1 MKDFAGKIAVITGG
15 GTGMGRELARQL
27 VAEGC
32 NVAMCDVSAA
42 AMAETKRLCEVEKL
56 PQGLRITTHIADV
69 SIEDQLLRFRDEL
82 AEQQGTDRIHLLF
95 NNAGIGGGGSL
106 FTNTRE
112 QWEKTFNICWGG
124 VYLGVRTFLPL
135 LLKADEGHIVN
146 TSSVNGFW
154 ASVGPGVSHTAYS
167 AAKFAVKGFTEAL
180 INDLR
185 LNAPHIKCSVVMP
198 GHIGTS
204 IVSNSRKIQSGSES
218 ERLSETEIAVTR
230 QRLNGIGIDT
240 APMSDEDIQQIAAD
254 RARTFRDE
262 LTEQQATDK
271 IHLLFNNAGIG
282 GGGSLFTN
290 TREQWE
296 KTFNICW
303 GGVYLGVRT
312 FLPMLVKADEAH
324 IVNTSSVN
332 GFWASVGIGVSH
344 TAYSAAKFAVKGF
357 TEALIND
364 LRLNAPHV
372 KCSVVMPG
380 HIGTSIVSNS
390 RKIQSGSDSDRLS
403 ENEVLTTRQRL
414 KGMGI
419 DTAPMSDE
427 DIQKI
432 ALDRARTFRDEAPT
446 TAATAARTIL
456 DGVKADRWRI
466 LVGDDA
472 HRLDERVRQ
481 APERAYEPEFY
492 QSFAAEVGWRLG

>member
-42 AMAETKRLCEVEKL
+42 AMAETRRLCEVERL

-69 SIEDQLLRFRDEL
+69 SIEEQLLRFRDEL
-82 AEQQGTDRIHLLF
+82 AEQQATDRIHLLF

-124 VYLGVRTFLPL
+124 VYLGVRTFLPM

-154 ASVGPGVSHTAYS
+154 ASIGPGVSHTAYS

-204 IVSNSRKIQSGSES
+204 IVSNSRKVQSG
-218 ERLSETEIAVTR
+218 T
-230 QRLNGIGIDT
+230 
-240 APMSDEDIQQIAAD
+240 
-254 RARTFRDE
+254 
-262 LTEQQATDK
+262 
-271 IHLLFNNAGIG
+271 
-282 GGGSLFTN
+282 
-290 TREQWE
+290 
-296 KTFNICW
+296 
-303 GGVYLGVRT
+303 
-312 FLPMLVKADEAH
+312 
-324 IVNTSSVN
+324 
-332 GFWASVGIGVSH
+332 
-344 TAYSAAKFAVKGF
+344 
-357 TEALIND
+357 
-364 LRLNAPHV
+364 
-372 KCSVVMPG
+372 
-380 HIGTSIVSNS
+380 
-390 RKIQSGSDSDRLS
+390 DSDRLS
-403 ENEVLTTRQRL
+403 ENEIALVRARL
-414 KGMGI
+414 IAAGV
-419 DTAPMSDE
+419 DASTMSDE
-427 DIQKI
+427 DVQ
-432 ALDRARTFRDEAPT
+432 AGAAERARSFHDDAPT
-446 TAATAARTIL
+446 TAAAAAKIIL
-456 DGVKADRWRI
+456 DGVKAEHWRI

-481 APERAYEPEFY
+481 TPERAYDAEFY
-492 QSFAAEVGWRLG
+492 QSFAVEVGWRLG

>member
-1 MKDFAGKIAVITGG
+1 MKDFAGKTAVITGG

-32 NVAMCDVSAA
+32 NVAMCDVSAS

-69 SIEDQLLRFRDEL
+69 SIEDELKRFRDEL
-82 AEQQGTDRIHLLF
+82 AEQQATDRIHLLF

-112 QWEKTFNICWGG
+112 QWERTFNICWGG
-124 VYLGVRTFLPL
+124 VYLGVRTFLPM

-154 ASVGPGVSHTAYS
+154 ASIGLGVSHTAYS

-204 IVSNSRKIQSGSES
+204 IISNSRKVLSGTES
-218 ERLSETEIAVTR
+218 DQLSPNEILQVR
-230 QRLNGIGIDT
+230 QRLQSMGVDQ
-240 APMSDEDIQQIAAD
+240 AAMPDEQIQQIAAE
-254 RARTFRDE
+254 RAR
-262 LTEQQATDK
+262 
-271 IHLLFNNAGIG
+271 
-282 GGGSLFTN
+282 S
-290 TREQWE
+290 
-296 KTFNICW
+296 
-303 GGVYLGVRT
+303 
-312 FLPMLVKADEAH
+312 
-324 IVNTSSVN
+324 
-332 GFWASVGIGVSH
+332 
-344 TAYSAAKFAVKGF
+344 
-357 TEALIND
+357 
-364 LRLNAPHV
+364 
-372 KCSVVMPG
+372 
-380 HIGTSIVSNS
+380 
-390 RKIQSGSDSDRLS
+390 
-403 ENEVLTTRQRL
+403 
-414 KGMGI
+414 
-419 DTAPMSDE
+419 
-427 DIQKI
+427 
-432 ALDRARTFRDEAPT
+432 FRDEAPM
-446 TAATAARTIL
+446 TAAAAATIIL
-456 DGVKADRWRI
+456 EGVKAGRWRI

-481 APERAYEPEFY
+481 TPERAYDAEFY